1 MYYRDYSVSKF
12 AKGGEIAKDIKV
24 PKYILLN
31 VSIEKIK
38 QQELPRMEVIGGIK
52 MIEYAKKYKI
62 PPLRNDDYKLK
73 IEDGKVYML
82 LTKDGQMAIRVASK
96 SINDY
101 LEKITKVANETFKDY
116 ISNKK
121 FAKGGN
127 LEGITEKDFANNRVI
142 KKGNI
147 EIELSKDY
155 PTEYYAFFVD
165 MSKDGGELISVYANK
180 NWNKVVKEI
189 ETFKYE
195 IGGMVAKGGE
205 INNTDNEHPF
215 KVGDILYDSWGFEQT
230 NIDFYQVIDVKDK
243 TIKIT
248 PIEKKSDS
256 AKGSHTAYVQPVKN
270 AFKGKPMTK
279 KILYNKYSKY
289 HIKSKYGTFEKYKD
303 DEKIFS
309 SSYA

>member
-1 MYYRDYSVSKF
+1 MYYRDYSLN
-12 AKGGEIAKDIKV
+12 
-24 PKYILLN
+24 KY
-31 VSIEKIK
+31 
-38 QQELPRMEVIGGIK
+38 
-52 MIEYAKKYKI
+52 A
-62 PPLRNDDYKLK
+62 
-73 IEDGKVYML
+73 
-82 LTKDGQMAIRVASK
+82 A
-96 SINDY
+96 
-101 LEKITKVANETFKDY
+101 
-116 ISNKK
+116 
-121 FAKGGN
+121 GGN
-127 LEGITEKDFANNRVI
+127 IAGITEKDFANNRVI
-142 KKGNI
+142 KRGNI
-147 EIELSKDY
+147 EIELSKDF
-155 PTEYYAFFVD
+155 PTHYYAHFID
-165 MSKDGGELISVYANK
+165 ISKDGGELVSVYANK

-195 IGGMVAKGGE
+195 MGGE
-205 INNTDNEHPF
+205 MEHTDNEHPF

-230 NIDFYQVIDVKDK
+230 NIDFYQVVDVKDK